1 MLVLVGI
8 FMQMNQD
15 GLCAPVSIFFF
26 FIAGTFV
33 LAAILHPQEFFCIV
47 HGFIYFLAIPS
58 MYMLL
63 LIYSYI
69 NLHVVSWGTREVK
82 QTQTDKQKEE
92 ERLFLEEQKKK
103 AKTGV
108 MSSLMTKMN
117 ISKSSDNDE
126 GFTLRLADLFKCVC
140 CLRQPLP
147 PDNSKLDLVLTKLE
161 MMEAKFKTQGAVDAA
176 SVKGGDEGLLAPS
189 ISGSVQRSV
198 SFKGNKTFM

>member
-82 QTQTDKQKEE
+82 QTQTEKQNEE
-92 ERLFLEEQKKK
+92 ERLFLEDQKKK

-126 GFTLRLADLFKCVC
+126 GFTLRLADLCKCVC
-140 CLRQPLP
+140 CLRKPLP

-161 MMEAKFKTQGAVDAA
+161 MMETKFKTQGASDAA
-176 SVKGGDEGLLAPS
+176 SVKGEDEGLLAPS
-189 ISGSVQRSV
+189 CSGSVQRSV
-198 SFKGNKTFM
+198 SFKGNKTCM